1 MKIPLYW
8 RAILYLLLYSLNLNE
23 FTAQYSA
30 QLVLYIIEENW
41 GGEWMKKRTKFYSLI
56 KVWFVLKSECY
67 LLLIFKRSVGFL
79 YSILTACHRRA
90 SKNRFLFFIYI
101 KVNIFH
107 ITIALM
113 PD

>member
-41 GGEWMKKRTKFYSLI
+41 GEEWMEKKNKT
-56 KVWFVLKSECY
+56 
-67 LLLIFKRSVGFL
+67 LLP
-79 YSILTACHRRA
+79 
-90 SKNRFLFFIYI
+90 N
-101 KVNIFH
+101 
-107 ITIALM
+107 
-113 PD
+113 